1 MINLHDYERAALRTL
16 PPAVADY
23 YAGGAADE
31 CSLRADGA
39 AYAALRLLP
48 RVLRDVS
55 ERDLATALLGV
66 PLAAPVIIAPTAF
79 QALAHPA
86 GEVATARAAARC
98 GTLMTLSTLSTQPM
112 EAVGAAGAPW
122 WFQLYVYRDRAV
134 TRALVE
140 RARAAGAQALVLTV
154 DNQVFGPRERDQ
166 RNRFALPPG
175 LQPVNLQADRDI
187 GVLPAGASGSALAA
201 YAARTFDPALAWT
214 DLEWLVADAGLP
226 VVVKGILRA
235 DDAQRAAAC
244 GAAAVWV
251 SNHGGRQLD
260 TALPPIEALPAIAA
274 RLGGAMP
281 LIVDGGIRRGT
292 DVVKALA
299 LGADVVAPGR
309 PLLWGLAH
317 GGAAGAARV
326 LELLHHEFDVAMAL
340 CGARRPAELDAGLI
354 APRA

>member
-274 RLGGAMP
+274 RHMPAASAGRCRSAVPASAKPTILMRWPSICAAAMVP
-281 LIVDGGIRRGT
+281 TTRGRSQSGRTSMRPTIRP
-292 DVVKALA
+292 
-299 LGADVVAPGR
+299 VAPMNMPAV
-309 PLLWGLAH
+309 PLSS
-317 GGAAGAARV
+317 
-326 LELLHHEFDVAMAL
+326 
-340 CGARRPAELDAGLI
+340 PAPA
-354 APRA
+354 